1 MARRE
6 IEAHDGMLPKGQALD
21 LGEVGNPGPVEKIA
35 ETDFQMERFMEDLLT
50 ILVSESTEEGSL
62 PVICPQVNG
71 LNQPII
77 RGRQQKV
84 KRKYVEA
91 LARCRVT
98 KYEQQVM
105 DPMRPE
111 NIQMVERTALSY
123 PFAVIEDPHPNGRAW
138 LESILAQR

>member
-1 MARRE
+1 
-6 IEAHDGMLPKGQALD
+6 
-21 LGEVGNPGPVEKIA
+21 
-35 ETDFQMERFMEDLLT
+35 
-50 ILVSESTEEGSL
+50 
-62 PVICPQVNG
+62 

-138 LESILAQR
+138 LESILDQR